1 MRDDFWNG
9 EVMSSVNLLS
19 NETTVAGENHLKNE
33 NPWELS

>member
-9 EVMSSVNLLS
+9 EVMSSVNLS
-19 NETTVAGENHLKNE
+19 KETAVAGENHVKNE